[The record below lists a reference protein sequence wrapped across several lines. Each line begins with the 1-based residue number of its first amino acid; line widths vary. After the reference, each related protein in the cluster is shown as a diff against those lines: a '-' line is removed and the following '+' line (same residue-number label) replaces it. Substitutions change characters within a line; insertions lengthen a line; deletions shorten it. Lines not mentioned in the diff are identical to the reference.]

1 VSETSYSK
9 DAPKSYETGLQTAA
23 PTGAAT
29 VPPPRPWTPL
39 TLLIVVIACVG
50 FAYDTYTLLVMPL
63 VAQPALHDLEHLE
76 PFTDSGFAAI
86 RNWAATIIFVSAAC
100 GGVFGLLGGYLTDRF
115 GRQTVLLGSILLS
128 TAGGVGSGF
137 ATDIPALHLSGG
149 WVLLICRCA
158 AFIGVCVEFVAAVA
172 WLAELFPNP
181 KQRERVLGYTQVFAS
196 LGGMLVAVAYYIINQ
211 TYQSLPAIYGGHAQW
226 RYALISAAVV
236 ALPLLLIRPF
246 LPESPVWKQ
255 KRAAGTLRRPS
266 ILELFKP
273 EYRRT
278 TIVTALLFTCSFG
291 VAFGAIQMTPQLVPG
306 LVPDLKLMG
315 PKRIAY
321 EAAQKPE
328 KLAKLKKDADD
339 TAAAL
344 EKKPDDAALAD
355 KADKAKKV
363 YGMALGASKDE
374 GNREG
379 LRKDIESMDAKQE
392 SERQTM
398 QLYQETG
405 GLIGRFVL
413 AFLATVI
420 VSRRLLLWVFQ
431 IPALLVVPLVFFFPA
446 AGKLDPSYNLT
457 VCQLGIAAASFLVIA
472 QFSFW
477 GNYLPRVYPTHLRG
491 TGESFAANVG
501 ARMFGTSAQ
510 GLTSY
515 IMAPYVIAALFPL
528 LDRTANTAYAAA
540 ATAAL
545 LLLLG
550 VILTSWLPQP
560 REEVAQE

>member
-1 VSETSYSK
+1 MSESSYSESTSEK
-9 DAPKSYETGLQTAA
+9 SDFAPAA
-23 PTGAAT
+23 A
-29 VPPPRPWTPL
+29 VPPPRPWTPV
-39 TLLIVVIACVG
+39 TALIVVIACVG
-50 FAYDTYTLLVMPL
+50 FAYDTYTLLVLPL

-76 PFTDSGFAAI
+76 PFTDSGFAGI

-100 GGVFGLLGGYLTDRF
+100 GGVFGLLGGYLTDRW
-115 GRQTVLLGSILLS
+115 GRQTVLLGSIVLS
-128 TAGGVGSGF
+128 TVGGVGSGF

-181 KQRERVLGYTQVFAS
+181 KQRERVLGYTQIFAS
-196 LGGMLVAVAYYIINQ
+196 LGGMLVAVAYYVVNQ
-211 TYQSLPAIYGGHAQW
+211 TYQSLPAIYDGHAQW
-226 RYALISAAVV
+226 RYALISALVP
-236 ALPLLLIRPF
+236 ALPLLVIRPF
-246 LPESPVWKQ
+246 LPESPVWKA

-278 TIVTALLFTCSFG
+278 SIITALLFMCSFG

-315 PKRIAY
+315 PKRIAF
-321 EAAQKPE
+321 EAAEKPE
-328 KLAKLKKDADD
+328 KLAKLQADKEK
-339 TAAAL
+339 AAAVL
-344 EKKPDDAALAD
+344 ATTPTDAGLKD
-355 KADKAKKV
+355 KADKAQKL
-363 YGMALGASKDE
+363 YGMALGASKDA
-374 GNREG
+374 GKREG
-379 LRKDIESMDAKQE
+379 LRKDIEGMYAKQE
-392 SERQTM
+392 SERDAM
-398 QLYQETG
+398 QFYQETG
-405 GLIGRFVL
+405 GLVGRFLL

-420 VSRRLLLWVFQ
+420 VSRRLLLWMFQ
-431 IPALLVVPLVFFFPA
+431 VPALIIVPLVFLFPA
-446 AGKLDPSYNLT
+446 AGKLDASYNLT
-457 VCQLGIAAASFLVIA
+457 VCQWGIALASFFVIA

-477 GNYLPRVYPTHLRG
+477 GNYLPRVYPVHLRG

-515 IMAPYVIAALFPL
+515 VMAPFLLSVLPT

-545 LLLLG
+545 LMVIG
-550 VILTSWLPQP
+550 VIATFWLPQP
-560 REEVAQE
+560 KEEVAQE

>member
-1 VSETSYSK
+1 MSESSFSES
-9 DAPKSYETGLQTAA
+9 ASPKVETLPPGG
-23 PTGAAT
+23 PV
-29 VPPPRPWTPL
+29 VPPPKQWTPIL
-39 TLLIVVIACVG
+39 WVIVVIACVG
-50 FAYDTYTLLVMPL
+50 FAYDTYTLLVLPL
-63 VAQPALHDLEHLE
+63 VAQPALAELEHLD
-76 PFTDSGFAAI
+76 PFTDGGFVAI
-86 RNWAATIIFVSAAC
+86 RSWAATIIFVSAGC
-100 GGVFGLLGGYLTDRF
+100 GGVFGLLGGWLTDRF

-181 KQRERVLGYTQVFAS
+181 RQRERVLGYTQVFAS
-196 LGGMLVAVAYYIINQ
+196 LGGMMVAVAYYVV
-211 TYQSLPAIYGGHAQW
+211 THYYQSWPAIYGVTEDQW
-226 RYALISAAVV
+226 RYALISALVP

-266 ILELFKP
+266 VLELFKP
-273 EYRRT
+273 EYRRA
-278 TIVTALLFTCSFG
+278 TIITALLFTCSFG
-291 VAFGAIQMTPQLVPG
+291 VAFGAIQLTPQLVPG

-321 EAAQKPE
+321 GAAQNPDA
-328 KLAKLKKDADD
+328 LAKLKDGAAD
-339 TAAAL
+339 AAA
-344 EKKPDDAALAD
+344 KSAGKPDDAKLKD
-355 KADKAKKV
+355 DADKAKKL
-363 YGMALGASKDE
+363 YGMALAASKDE
-374 GNREG
+374 TKREG
-379 LRKDIESMDAKQE
+379 LRKDIGDMYKKQE
-392 SERQTM
+392 EERDTM
-398 QLYQETG
+398 QFYQETG
-405 GLIGRFVL
+405 GLVGRFLL
-413 AFLATVI
+413 AFLATII
-420 VSRRLLLWVFQ
+420 VSRRLLLWMFQ
-431 IPALLVVPLVFFFPA
+431 IPALIIVPLVFLFPA

-457 VCQLGIAAASFLVIA
+457 VCQWGVAVASFFVIA

-510 GLTSY
+510 GLTVY
-515 IMAPYVIAALFPL
+515 VMAPYLIASLIPG

-545 LLLLG
+545 LMVVG
-550 VILTSWLPQP
+550 VFLTIGLPQP
-560 REEVAQE
+560 KEEVAQE

>member
-1 VSETSYSK
+1 VSESFSSESE
-9 DAPKSYETGLQTAA
+9 PKKLESGPPA
-23 PTGAAT
+23 GAAA
-29 VPPPRPWTPL
+29 VPPPRQWTPV
-39 TLLIVVIACVG
+39 TWLIVIIACVG

-63 VAQPALHDLEHLE
+63 VAQPALSELEHLD
-76 PFTDSGFAAI
+76 PFTDGGFAAI
-86 RNWAATIIFVSAAC
+86 RNWGATIIFVSAGC

-115 GRQTVLLGSILLS
+115 GRQRVLLWSILLS

-196 LGGMLVAVAYYIINQ
+196 LGGMLVAAAYYVVTNY
-211 TYQSLPAIYGGHAQW
+211 YQSWPAIYGVVEDQW
-226 RYALISAAVV
+226 RYALISALIP

-266 ILELFKP
+266 VLELFRP
-273 EYRRT
+273 EYRRA

-291 VAFGAIQMTPQLVPG
+291 VAFGAIQLTPQLVPG
-306 LVPDLKLMG
+306 LVKDLNLLG
-315 PKRIAY
+315 PKRAAY
-321 EAAQKPE
+321 GATQDPAAM
-328 KLAKLKKDADD
+328 AKLKKDAEET
-339 TAAAL
+339 TAALAT
-344 EKKPDDAALAD
+344 KPDDPVLKD

-363 YGMALGASKDE
+363 YGMALGLSKDA
-374 GNREG
+374 GKQG
-379 LRKDIESMDAKQE
+379 AVKKDIENMLKRQE
-392 SERQTM
+392 QERDTM
-398 QLYQETG
+398 QWYQETG
-405 GLIGRFVL
+405 GLVGRFVL
-413 AFLATVI
+413 AFFATII
-420 VSRRLLLWVFQ
+420 VSRRLLLWMFQ
-431 IPALLVVPLVFFFPA
+431 IPALIIVPLVFFFPA
-446 AGKLDPSYNLT
+446 AGKLDPSYNLM
-457 VCQLGIAAASFLVIA
+457 VCQWGIALASFFVIA

-477 GNYLPRVYPTHLRG
+477 GNYLPRIYPTHLRG

-510 GLTSY
+510 ALTSY
-515 IMAPYVIAALFPL
+515 VMAPL
-528 LDRTANTAYAAA
+528 LVSIIPMLATDRTGNTAYAAA

-545 LLLLG
+545 LMVVGVLL
-550 VILTSWLPQP
+550 TCWLPQP
-560 REEVAQE
+560 KEEVAQE

>member
-1 VSETSYSK
+1 VSESFSESP
-9 DAPKSYETGLQTAA
+9 PKQYETGLQAGAPPAA
-23 PTGAAT
+23 GAA
-29 VPPPRPWTPL
+29 VPPPRQWTL
-39 TLLIVVIACVG
+39 VTWLIVVIACVG

-63 VAQPALHDLEHLE
+63 VAQPALAELEHLD
-76 PFTDSGFAAI
+76 PFTDSGFVGI

-115 GRQTVLLGSILLS
+115 GRQTVLLWSILLS

-181 KQRERVLGYTQVFAS
+181 KQRERVLGYTQIFAS
-196 LGGMLVAVAYYIINQ
+196 LGGMLVAVAYYFVTQ
-211 TYQSLPAIYGGHAQW
+211 YYQSLPAIYDGHAQW
-226 RYALISAAVV
+226 RYALISALIP
-236 ALPLLLIRPF
+236 ALPLLLVRPF

-273 EYRRT
+273 EFRRT
-278 TIVTALLFTCSFG
+278 SIVTALLFTCSFG

-306 LVPDLKLMG
+306 LVPALATMA
-315 PKRIAY
+315 PKRKAY
-321 EAAQKPE
+321 EGSQSPE
-328 KLAKLKKDADD
+328 ALAKLKDEAAKLAAKSADRPNDAKLKDD
-339 TAAAL
+339 
-344 EKKPDDAALAD
+344 AD
-355 KADKAKKV
+355 KAQKV
-363 YGMALGASKDE
+363 VGMAAGLLGKEDK
-374 GNREG
+374 REN
-379 LRKDIESMDAKQE
+379 LRKDIEGMYAKQE
-392 SERQTM
+392 SERDTM

-405 GLIGRFVL
+405 GLLGRFLL
-413 AFLATVI
+413 AFLATII
-420 VSRRLLLWVFQ
+420 VSRRLLLWMFQ
-431 IPALLVVPLVFFFPA
+431 IPALIIVPLVFFYPA
-446 AGKLDPSYNLT
+446 AGKLDASYNLT
-457 VCQLGIAAASFLVIA
+457 VCQWGIAAASFLVIA

-515 IMAPYVIAALFPL
+515 IMAPFLLSLIPT

-545 LLLLG
+545 LLVVG
-550 VILTSWLPQP
+550 VILTFWLPQP
-560 REEVAQE
+560 KEEVAQE